1 MLGSRQV
8 PELCWRRHPGNPP
21 GAGSV
26 QLVGEHER
34 LEVTEAQLVDA
45 ARAGDQRAMGALY
58 CAHAGRV
65 YSVVR
70 RVVGDDHLAEDVSQD
85 AWVRAFQKLHLFRGD
100 AAFGTWMHRLAV
112 NAAVNQLRSLGRR
125 SRLESSPEL
134 KLPVQQP
141 DESGLNQ
148 RILSTAL
155 DQLPEGYRT
164 VIVLH
169 DVEGL
174 THEEIGQKLNIA
186 AGTSKSQLHKA
197 RARMRALLDPQP
209 RLNEVGNHA

>member
-1 MLGSRQV
+1 M
-8 PELCWRRHPGNPP
+8 
-21 GAGSV
+21 
-26 QLVGEHER
+26 VGEHER
-34 LEVTEAQLVDA
+34 LEVTEAQLIEA
-45 ARAGDQRAMGALY
+45 ARSGDQRAMGELY
-58 CAHAGRV
+58 SAHAGRV

-112 NAAVNQLRSLGRR
+112 NAAVNQIRSLGRR
-125 SRLESSPEL
+125 SKLETSPDL
-134 KLPVQQP
+134 QLPVQQP

-148 RILSTAL
+148 RILSKAL

-164 VIVLH
+164 VLVLH

-174 THEEIGQKLNIA
+174 THEEIGQKLRIA

-209 RLNEVGNHA
+209 RPNEAGNHG